1 MSKKEEEKEEE
12 EWQGTVRIQIDVQTS
27 DCQPTI
33 RII

>member
-1 MSKKEEEKEEE
+1 MSKKEEEEEEE
-12 EWQGTVRIQIDVQTS
+12 EWQGTIQIDVQTS